1 MNRRAQWMVLLGLGV
16 VCSILLIRLFAE
28 PDRAHV
34 PLTYVSG
41 TRLHVEGGRSQPT
54 AALKVNVALLAA
66 GRLRAEEELI
76 RPKNIFAPLQ
86 IQKAPPAKKT
96 SVPLV
101 KAPPVPAPPPVVV
114 PTVPPPPTPEELAT
128 QARIMAEQ
136 AALMEL
142 GQFRYLG
149 YLSRQGRE
157 DAFLTK
163 GKDMHIVKIG
173 DAIEQRIVVRLITPT
188 AVTLR
193 ESQSGVEKTV
203 PLTP

>member
-1 MNRRAQWMVLLGLGV
+1 
-16 VCSILLIRLFAE
+16 
-28 PDRAHV
+28 
-34 PLTYVSG
+34 
-41 TRLHVEGGRSQPT
+41 
-54 AALKVNVALLAA
+54 
-66 GRLRAEEELI
+66 
-76 RPKNIFAPLQ
+76 
-86 IQKAPPAKKT
+86 
-96 SVPLV
+96 
-101 KAPPVPAPPPVVV
+101 
-114 PTVPPPPTPEELAT
+114 
-128 QARIMAEQ
+128 MAEQ

-157 DAFLTK
+157 DAFITR